1 MVDIVGLVVGRLG
14 FSFALSV
21 LVHLQLP
28 PPGFRRGLYSCAA
41 TRLSRYS
48 VLATRYLFTQYQP
61 IGASFRLMYTCLVSR
76 YSSMPH
82 GPSSR
87 PKPDCRRPL
96 QQPWDA
102 LGDLRQCCFEHHHI
116 HTELAF

>member
-14 FSFALSV
+14 FSFAPSG
-21 LVHLQLP
+21 LVHLQLATH
-28 PPGFRRGLYSCAA
+28 GLRRGLHSCAA

-87 PKPDCRRPL
+87 PKPDCLYPP
-96 QQPWDA
+96 QGA
-102 LGDLRQCCFEHHHI
+102 S
-116 HTELAF
+116 T